1 MFPALYSAV
10 LPCMPCL
17 QSLLTASFA
26 LMFTLV
32 LCLIVHRSH
41 NRLDCVLYSP
51 GVCVCVSLWWM
62 KIISMSHR
70 EMHKQ
75 LESN

>member
-1 MFPALYSAV
+1 MFPAWYSAV
-10 LPCMPCL
+10 LPCMPHL

-26 LMFTLV
+26 LMLTLV
-32 LCLIVHRSH
+32 LCFIVHRSH
-41 NRLDCVLYSP
+41 NRLGCVLYSP
-51 GVCVCVSLWWM
+51 GVYVSLCWM

-70 EMHKQ
+70 EMNKQ